1 VAASTSTDL
10 PQPAESQ
17 PLEITGIDT
26 KSALRRTGGN
36 RKRYESLLGKFAQ
49 SSAGGVDEIRAALAA
64 GDAPTAARAAHSLK
78 GAAANLGATSLAEV
92 AAKAE
97 SALTTGNGIEEVLIA
112 LATSLQ
118 TTVAA
123 IRSALPSDPMMS
135 GTSGPSAAPATVKE
149 PLAKLK
155 NLLAHDDGE
164 AADFI
169 LESRPLLSKVL
180 TESEINT
187 LAGFIGNFDFE
198 SALKSLAEISARL
211 SLKLE

>member
-1 VAASTSTDL
+1 
-10 PQPAESQ
+10 
-17 PLEITGIDT
+17 
-26 KSALRRTGGN
+26 
-36 RKRYESLLGKFAQ
+36 
-49 SSAGGVDEIRAALAA
+49 
-64 GDAPTAARAAHSLK
+64 
-78 GAAANLGATSLAEV
+78 
-92 AAKAE
+92 
-97 SALTTGNGIEEVLIA
+97 
-112 LATSLQ
+112 
-118 TTVAA
+118 
-123 IRSALPSDPMMS
+123 MMS